1 MRAANG
7 GYSPSAT
14 PAIAVKHWQS
24 PQKDTVSVEADFDD
38 LSHGVE
44 IGAAVRAEYAFWLA
58 GSTGGVVHGEGSF
71 FVVDNAQQWIGARGG
86 KELLVGVV
94 CLAGVGDANKLE
106 LSEVEFREKNNIL
119 FKHVRVRGVCEV

>member
-1 MRAANG
+1 M
-7 GYSPSAT
+7 
-14 PAIAVKHWQS
+14 KHWQG

-44 IGAAVRAEYAFWLA
+44 IGAAVRAEYAFWLP

-86 KELLVGVV
+86 EELLVGVV
-94 CLAGVGDANKLE
+94 CLAGVGDADKLE
-106 LSEVEFREKNNIL
+106 LSEVEFGDL
-119 FKHVRVRGVCEV
+119 RVERFVDEEEARAGVGEDMRDFIGL